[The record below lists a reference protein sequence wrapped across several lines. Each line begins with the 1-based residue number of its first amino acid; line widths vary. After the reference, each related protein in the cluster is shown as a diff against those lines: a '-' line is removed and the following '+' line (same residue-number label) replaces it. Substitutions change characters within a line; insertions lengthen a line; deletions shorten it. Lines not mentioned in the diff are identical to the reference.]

1 MRGIRLTLAVAV
13 LVLTLAVGGQRAAAQ
28 DPAFLVIGAGGY
40 DVNKQD
46 NTAAEFSL
54 QYRSD
59 VDLWIFR
66 PFAGLMAT
74 TDSAVNVYAGIGI
87 DLFFGNRWVVR
98 PSFAPGFYAEG
109 DGKDLGHSV
118 EFRSGVEI
126 AYRFDDRARLGLE
139 LYHLSNASIG
149 SRNPGE
155 ESLILTYAVP
165 ISSLFGP

>member
-1 MRGIRLTLAVAV
+1 MCGIRLASAAAALILILAVS
-13 LVLTLAVGGQRAAAQ
+13 GQRAAAQ

-40 DVNKQD
+40 DVNKRD

-74 TDSAVNVYAGIGI
+74 TDSAVNAYVGIGI
-87 DLFFGNRWVVR
+87 DLFFGNRWAVR
-98 PSFAPGFYAEG
+98 PSFAPGLYGKG

-118 EFRSGVEI
+118 EFRSGIEI

-139 LYHLSNASIG
+139 LYHLSNANIG

-155 ESLILTYAVP
+155 ESLILTYALP